1 MRIPAVFLAMTL
13 VVVSVSAQE
22 PAMTNQDVMEMAKA
36 RVNDHIVI
44 ASIKAAAVKSF
55 DTSPAGLAQLKQAK
69 VSDSV
74 IAFMQAPSAIP
85 PQSSG
90 KGSVESSAVQ
100 PPQSFPWRLL
110 IVQCSGA
117 FIGAI
122 CAFGFALWLTHRQRR
137 DAATAAKID
146 EFSSAEMLRSRFVTA
161 QIARQVEQG
170 EIHLRDVALSAVQ
183 GCPPGFVGKTIG
195 DLTEHQHMSHLIG
208 WIRRLSVQLEH
219 RWVSRTIIAKAL
231 GGSLQWSMPF
241 LLNLSAEAE
250 SVMKEFPNDLPPT
263 VRASWVYAVRYLDAQ
278 LKKAEFHKRPPG
290 KA

>member
-1 MRIPAVFLAMTL
+1 MRIHAVFLATIL
-13 VVVSVSAQE
+13 VVVSVSGQE
-22 PAMTNQDVMEMAKA
+22 LAMTNQDVMEMAKA

-74 IAFMQAPSAIP
+74 IASMQTASAIA
-85 PQSSG
+85 PQSGG

-100 PPQSFPWRLL
+100 APQSFPWRLL
-110 IVQCSGA
+110 IIQCSGA

-146 EFSSAEMLRSRFVTA
+146 EFSSSEMLRSRFVTA

-170 EIHLRDVALSAVQ
+170 EISLRDVALSAVQ

-219 RWVSRTIIAKAL
+219 RWVSRPIIAKAL
-231 GGSLQWSMPF
+231 GGSLQWSIPF
-241 LLNLSAEAE
+241 LLSLSAEAE
-250 SVMKEFPNDLPPT
+250 SVMKEFPTDTPPT

-278 LKKAEFHKRPPG
+278 LKKAQFHKRPPG

>member
-1 MRIPAVFLAMTL
+1 
-13 VVVSVSAQE
+13 
-22 PAMTNQDVMEMAKA
+22 MTNQDVMEMTKA

-74 IAFMQAPSAIP
+74 IALMQAPS
-85 PQSSG
+85 G
-90 KGSVESSAVQ
+90 NKGSVESSAVQ
-100 PPQSFPWRLL
+100 PPQPFPWRLL
-110 IVQCSGA
+110 IIQCSGA

-146 EFSSAEMLRSRFVTA
+146 EFSSPEMLRSRFVTA

-170 EIHLRDVALSAVQ
+170 EISLRDVALSAVQ

-231 GGSLQWSMPF
+231 GGSLQWSIPF
-241 LLNLSAEAE
+241 LLSLSAEAE
-250 SVMKEFPNDLPPT
+250 SVMKEFPTDMPPT

-278 LKKAEFHKRPPG
+278 LKKAQFDKRPPG